1 MNSEGF
7 FTNPQTNYQEAF
19 TIETGTFGE
28 LKHQADAIGQINNKY
43 DDISGAIV
51 EQQALYDQL
60 MQGISGE
67 YIDFSGT
74 YLDYKDRKSHVKDA
88 VKEDIHM
95 MILQQNNA
103 YIIGMITI
111 TTVLIAT
118 YLVTKK

>member
-7 FTNPQTNYQEAF
+7 FTNPQTKYKEAF
-19 TIETGTFGE
+19 ETGTFGE
-28 LKHQADAIGQINNKY
+28 LRHQAEAIGQINNKY

-51 EQQALYDQL
+51 EQQALYNQL
-60 MQGISGE
+60 QQGISRE